1 MSYQEQEIQREKL
14 EKNIL
19 VLDSDEGI
27 RIDNKTSLIFIN
39 KTARRYCINIL
50 KNGHDEFIYKN
61 NPSEVM
67 NFLADKI
74 DSASKIFSY

>member
-1 MSYQEQEIQREKL
+1 MSYQEQEIPKEKL
-14 EKNIL
+14 EKYIQ

-39 KTARRYCINIL
+39 KTARRYCINTS

-61 NPSEVM
+61 NPAEVM
-67 NFLADKI
+67 SFLADKM
-74 DSASKIFSY
+74 DSASKSFAY